1 MTVLTE
7 GRHPGEFIVNE
18 APGTYCREVIVIASG
33 SGKIEPN
40 TVLGKVTASGKY
52 KPATATEVVGSE
64 GSEVAAA
71 INIYGVDA
79 TSADKEVTAFVRGP
93 AEVNGN
99 CLVYDAT
106 VDTAPE
112 KAAKVAELLAI
123 GIVVR

>member
-7 GRHPGEFIVNE
+7 GRHPGEFIINE
-18 APGTYCREVIVIASG
+18 APGTYCREAIVIAAG
-33 SGKIEPN
+33 SGKVEPN
-40 TVLGKVTASGKY
+40 TVLGKVTATGKY
-52 KPATATEVVGSE
+52 KPATAAEVVGSE
-64 GSEVAAA
+64 GAEVAAG

-99 CLVYDAT
+99 CLVYDAS
-106 VDTAPE
+106 VDQPAE
-112 KAAKVAELLAI
+112 KTTKIAELLAL